1 MTFSIRNNKRRC
13 NNKWTIQRHWQ
24 HWAHKAQDEDQL
36 NNKTQHRKLERRAAW
51 IPPKHWE

>member
-24 HWAHKAQDEDQL
+24 HWAHNAQDEDQL

-51 IPPKHWE
+51 IPPKHRE